1 VALWVFVVTALGF
14 SECFRARAPA
24 CAILMLLFA
33 AGAAQR
39 CLGQSQEDE
48 YRVKAAFLFHFGELA
63 DWPAGTFASDKQT
76 FNVCTLGYDPF
87 LGELEDT
94 VGGKTIG
101 TRMVKV
107 QHLKLPQDAM
117 GCQILFF
124 GAGAGKSLSTI
135 LSQLGND
142 PILTVGEND
151 EFLQQGGMIHF
162 FLEDNKIRFDINL
175 DAADR
180 AGLKIG
186 ARLLLLARNVVGS
199 RKGG

>member
-1 VALWVFVVTALGF
+1 MVRAVTPRKVQCAAIPSAL
-14 SECFRARAPA
+14 A
-24 CAILMLLFA
+24 CAVLALLSA
-33 AGAAQR
+33 VGIAQR
-39 CLGQSQEDE
+39 CVAQSQEDE

-63 DWPAGTFASDKQT
+63 DWPPAAFRSDRQT
-76 FNVCTLGYDPF
+76 FNVCTLGDDPF

-94 VGGKTIG
+94 VGGKLIG
-101 TRMVKV
+101 ARIVKV
-107 QHLKLPQDAM
+107 QHLKQPQEAL

-124 GAGAGKSLSTI
+124 GPRTDKSLPAI

-151 EFLQQGGMIHF
+151 EFLQQGGIIYF

-175 DAADR
+175 NAADR

-186 ARLLLLARNVVGS
+186 ARLLLLARNVIGT